1 MTRERQNISV
11 EGIVAARDK
20 QPYVVVRID
29 DARAQLSL
37 ATARH
42 IANDILLQ
50 ATRIEADAM
59 MVKFFDRVD
68 FPDGGGYKPPPQTQ
82 QRLGNRSQA
91 RKPRMYRTQL
101 IPPHLPD
108 EVDD

>member
-1 MTRERQNISV
+1 MSERQNITV
-11 EGIVAARDK
+11 EGIVAVRDK

-59 MVKFFDRVD
+59 MVKFFDRMEFPEGALAAIMLEFRD
-68 FPDGGGYKPPPQTQ
+68 FRQKLDDERIETWTSVPMEGPIKGPTQ
-82 QRLGNRSQA
+82 
-91 RKPRMYRTQL
+91 
-101 IPPHLPD
+101 
-108 EVDD
+108 